1 MGSVVK
7 VQVLVHMNLQEIG
20 VVRILVY
27 SLMPLKERLL
37 LKMEFLE
44 LFRES
49 WILVV
54 SKFLTIF
61 EEFNVLN
68 R

>member
-7 VQVLVHMNLQEIG
+7 VHVLVHRNLQEIG

-37 LKMEFLE
+37 LKMDIFLSYIE
-44 LFRES
+44 RVGY
-49 WILVV
+49 W
-54 SKFLTIF
+54 
-61 EEFNVLN
+61 
-68 R
+68 